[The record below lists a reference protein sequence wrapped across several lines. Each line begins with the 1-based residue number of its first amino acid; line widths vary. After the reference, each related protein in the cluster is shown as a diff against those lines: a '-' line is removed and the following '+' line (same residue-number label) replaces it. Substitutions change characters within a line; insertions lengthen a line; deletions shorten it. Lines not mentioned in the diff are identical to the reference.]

1 MVCNTCAFVLAF
13 VRIWLINIRFHI
25 SQRKERGGDKR
36 SLSAI
41 IKSNLYL
48 SRPASGLNYFVL
60 TSEVLF
66 YGLGK
71 LALGS
76 SWNDS
81 KKE

>member
-1 MVCNTCAFVLAF
+1 M
-13 VRIWLINIRFHI
+13 
-25 SQRKERGGDKR
+25 GGGGGGGGGEKL

-48 SRPASGLNYFVL
+48 PGPANGLNCFVL

-71 LALGS
+71 LTLT
-76 SWNDS
+76 NCIEFFN
-81 KKE
+81 KQF